1 MSEIKNHVN
10 QIART
15 GIWDYL
21 FNYSEPQG
29 TAFQLL
35 ITTVI
40 SRNFLI
46 ILMPWNLSCWSCCW
60 NTLNTFLQSGFVTY
74 QVHQRLD
81 IIIQP
86 TLTSEERESPFC
98 SGDLNCK
105 TKYTLITY
113 WFLYNK
119 LTAAT
124 KGAKSRGE
132 KCDREAFRMEGV
144 YLLSTLLKFLSRQY
158 LSFVNYNKQC
168 ETLSC
173 CIQTSFSSR
182 VVHKS
187 TDIST
192 TISNQNRLLYRQ
204 SHICWL
210 QYFCLYLR
218 RSIVWLN
225 CQLM

>member
-10 QIART
+10 QIDRI

-21 FNYSEPQG
+21 FNYTEPQG

-35 ITTVI
+35 TVI

-86 TLTSEERESPFC
+86 SLTSEERESPFC

-105 TKYTLITY
+105 TNYTLITY
-113 WFLYNK
+113 C
-119 LTAAT
+119 TAAT

-132 KCDREAFRMEGV
+132 KCDREVFRMEGV
-144 YLLSTLLKFLSRQY
+144 HLLSTLLKFLSRQY

-182 VVHKS
+182 VVHAQ
-187 TDIST
+187 I
-192 TISNQNRLLYRQ
+192 NRY
-204 SHICWL
+204 
-210 QYFCLYLR
+210 
-218 RSIVWLN
+218 
-225 CQLM
+225 